1 MRFIHCSDIHL
12 DSKINELP
20 IEKRNKRRDEIVSTF
35 ERLCDYAVKN
45 DVTAVII
52 SGDMFDTE
60 KITMRTLSRV
70 LNAIS
75 TASGVDF
82 LYLPG
87 NHEQNG
93 FLEKKSTF
101 PTNLKCFEDSW
112 TTFTYSNVSIS
123 GIILTDSNKSTI
135 YDSLRLDSNKI
146 NIVALHGQIVG
157 YKTKE
162 DAESISLP
170 MLKEK
175 NIDYLALGHYH
186 SYASGDID
194 YRGKYAYSGCLDGRG
209 FDEIGEK
216 GFVLLEVNDKL
227 SFNFV
232 KFCSRV
238 LFEFSVS
245 VDNLRDYFALKE
257 RIKEVLKQKVS
268 SNDLI
273 KIILTGEHLPDFDID
288 IENLINFLSGE
299 YFYVKIYDKTS
310 ILVKIED
317 FEGDKSVRGEFV
329 RLVLQSELDNELKD
343 AMLKKGLSAL
353 RGE

>member
-1 MRFIHCSDIHL
+1 MKFIHCSDIHL

-20 IEKRNKRRDEIVSTF
+20 IQKRTKRRDEIVSSF

-60 KITMRTLSRV
+60 KITMRTFSRV
-70 LNAIS
+70 INAIN

-93 FLEKKSTF
+93 FLEKKSSF

-112 TTFTYSNVSIS
+112 TTFTYSNISIN

-135 YDSLRLDSNKI
+135 YDNLRLDPSKI
-146 NIVALHGQIVG
+146 NIVALHGQIAG
-157 YKTKE
+157 YKAKE
-162 DAESISLP
+162 DAEIISLP
-170 MLKEK
+170 MLREK

-186 SYASGDID
+186 SYTSGDID

-209 FDEIGEK
+209 FDEVGEK
-216 GFVLLEVNDKL
+216 GFVLLEINDKL
-227 SFNFV
+227 NFNFV
-232 KFCSRV
+232 KFCSRE
-238 LFEFSVS
+238 LFEISIP
-245 VDNLRDYFALKE
+245 VDNLKDYFALKE
-257 RIKEVLKQKVS
+257 RIKEVLKQNVS
-268 SNDLI
+268 SKDLI

-288 IENLINFLSGE
+288 IDNLVNSLNGE
-299 YFYVKIYDKTS
+299 YFYAKVYDKTS

-329 RLVLQSELDNELKD
+329 RLVLESQLDKDMKD
-343 AMLKKGLSAL
+343 AILKKGLNAL
-353 RGE
+353 KGE